1 MTVSSLLSS
10 FGDAARRGISRFRL
24 AALVSGCGVPTSM
37 LSATFPIASG
47 SGLMATVMESST
59 TPCPDAPNASG
70 VLSFVF
76 LWRLAVDRC
85 GLGFRDCGLVAWPGE
100 LGTEVGGEE
109 SGLDGSMADV
119 AKKKRCCDILCISK
133 EGE

>member
-1 MTVSSLLSS
+1 
-10 FGDAARRGISRFRL
+10 
-24 AALVSGCGVPTSM
+24 
-37 LSATFPIASG
+37 
-47 SGLMATVMESST
+47 MATVMESST

-119 AKKKRCCDILCISK
+119 AKKKKMLRYLVYF
-133 EGE
+133 EGGRMRLMRHQSYGELGRLSG